1 MMKSFETETYNI
13 SLRNDLNLIFTLSQL
28 IKTLTKIDTQDSQD
42 IAIMSAYAINKTASE
57 LLNHVRSMYQAKD
70 ADKAAQ
76 TNEAEA
82 ACQ

>member
-57 LLNHVRSMYQAKD
+57 LLNHVRCMYQAKED
-70 ADKAAQ
+70 LQKQ
-76 TNEAEA
+76 
-82 ACQ
+82 